1 MNKPAYRVAVIGCGR
16 IGSSFSLGIPGSEV
30 RSHCQAYQEHPQT
43 HLVGVCD
50 IDPDRAAEAGRR
62 WNTDSD
68 TDAVALCARVRADIV
83 SICTPDRTHA
93 ELARALL
100 ADTAPRAL
108 FIEKPLSLGSGD
120 GEALLALA
128 REKSCAVAVNYSRR
142 FSPAFQAI
150 ARELRA
156 GGHGRPILGRF
167 VYGKGLLHNG
177 SHALDLMRFWL
188 GEPEKASAGPA
199 AWGPEGDSSESA
211 DLWFAGGCRV
221 RLEAFDERV
230 ATVFELDVL
239 TEGSRWTATRGGRDW
254 TFYAA
259 QDDPSLPGYRS
270 YLPTGRE
277 RTDGLFAQP
286 LGRTLWHAVDN
297 VVAALEGEVPLMCTG
312 EDGLEAVRWV
322 EKIRG
327 SGA

>member
-1 MNKPAYRVAVIGCGR
+1 VSWPSYRAAVIGCGR
-16 IGSSFSLGIPGSEV
+16 IGASFSLHLPGSEV
-30 RSHCQAYQEHPQT
+30 RSHCQAYHEHPRIQ
-43 HLVGVCD
+43 LVGVCD
-50 IDPDRAAEAGRR
+50 TDADRAAEASRR
-62 WNTDSD
+62 WNTDSN
-68 TDAVALCARVRADIV
+68 TDAVALCARLRPDIV

-100 ADTAPRAL
+100 AEAAPRAL
-108 FIEKPLSLGSGD
+108 LVEKPLALNGDD
-120 GEALLALA
+120 GESLLALA
-128 REKSCAVAVNYSRR
+128 RAKSCAVAVNYSRR

-156 GGHGRPILGRF
+156 GRHGRPILGRF

-188 GEPEKASAGPA
+188 GEPDKVRAGPV
-199 AWGPEGDSSESA
+199 AWGPEGDPSESA
-211 DLWFAGGCRV
+211 DLWFAGGGRV

-277 RTDGLFAQP
+277 RTDTLFADT
-286 LGRTLWHAVDN
+286 LGRTLWYAVDN
-297 VVAALEGEVPLMCTG
+297 AVAALDGEAPLLCTG

-327 SGA
+327 SGR